1 MDRSRPPIG
10 SKVVQLTVGLDPA
23 NPAHGRLLETLSLA
37 GYYDPAAE
45 CYTGCDELIRV
56 LLGRY
61 LGVFP
66 WSGAGALIVEVTKT
80 PSATSGNRITPN
92 WCPPAFG
99 GRR

>member
-1 MDRSRPPIG
+1 MN
-10 SKVVQLTVGLDPA
+10 SKVVQLTVDLDPA
-23 NPAHGRLLETLSLA
+23 NPVHERLLETLGLA
-37 GYYDPAAE
+37 GYYDRAAE
-45 CYTGCDELIRV
+45 NPAGCDELIRV

-80 PSATSGNRITPN
+80 PSATSGNRITPD